1 MADLINKNNISFRC
15 SYGGECMAE
24 IEDCKIC
31 VHYVCDYEDIQNVDV
46 ITEQE
51 IRNQAITEFAERLNS
66 KISDFVLEHKDNLE
80 FASGIS
86 VAWSLIDEI
95 AEQMKAGG
103 E

>member
-31 VHYVCDYEDIQNVDV
+31 AHYVCDYEDIQNVDV

-51 IRNQAITEFAERLNS
+51 IHNQAITEFAERLNS

-86 VAWSLIDEI
+86 VAWSLIDDVS
-95 AEQMKAGG
+95 EQMK
-103 E
+103 EK

>member
-51 IRNQAITEFAERLNS
+51 IRNQT
-66 KISDFVLEHKDNLE
+66 
-80 FASGIS
+80 
-86 VAWSLIDEI
+86 IDEFVANAEKWNNNI
-95 AEQMKAGG
+95 KSIRNEDGVFTIENIRKVAEQMKVGAV
-103 E
+103 